1 MTHMASK
8 KDRQTRIL
16 EIIRERN
23 IKTQD
28 ELADA
33 LCREGWDVT
42 QATVSRDI
50 KELEL
55 VKVRAGGESIYAAP
69 SANENEILRS
79 SVISIDHA
87 MNIVVVKTLSGM
99 AQGVAS
105 LMDNMHIGDTLGT
118 IAGDDTIMIVAR
130 DERAADTIHETVD
143 KMRG

>member
-1 MTHMASK
+1 MARSS
-8 KDRQTRIL
+8 RQLKLL
-16 EIIRERN
+16 EIINKTNVETQSDLAN
-23 IKTQD
+23 ALIK
-28 ELADA
+28 
-33 LCREGWDVT
+33 EGFKVT

-130 DERAADTIHETVD
+130 DERAADIIHETVD

>member
-1 MTHMASK
+1 MASK

-16 EIIRERN
+16 EIIRDRN

-33 LCREGWDVT
+33 LCRDGWDVT

-55 VKVRAGGESIYAAP
+55 VKVRSGGESIYAAP

-79 SVISIDHA
+79 SVVSIDHA

-130 DERAADTIHETVD
+130 DEDAADAIHETVE